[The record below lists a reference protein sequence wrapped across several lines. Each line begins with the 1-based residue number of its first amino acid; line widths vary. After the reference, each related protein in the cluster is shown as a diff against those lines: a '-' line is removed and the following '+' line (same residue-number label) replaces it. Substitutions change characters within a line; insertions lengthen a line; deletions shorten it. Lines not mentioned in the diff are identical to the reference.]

1 MREQAQDTFRASEI
15 SAGNGYGGFGG
26 NTGGADTMGFGG
38 EYSHGGRV
46 QLKDLIQP
54 GPGKDDGY
62 GGLQDGE
69 YVIKKD
75 AVKKYGIKMLEN
87 INQRK
92 VSKKQVSNFFKNHG

>member
-1 MREQAQDTFRASEI
+1 MGSF
-15 SAGNGYGGFGG
+15 
-26 NTGGADTMGFGG
+26 GGADVGVNAEGIGG
-38 EYSHGGRV
+38 GVEGNGSQFAQGGRV

-92 VSKKQVSNFFKNHG
+92 VSKKQVNNFFKNHG